1 MMSVSAARQEYTDAE
16 AQAAMARMVQH
27 HVAHGWGDDTAQPA
41 GSSQDDEDSD
51 SSVYVDASGGGPASG
66 DARRCWPK
74 LAIPVALIL
83 FGTSGSVCVPLW
95 LM

>member
-1 MMSVSAARQEYTDAE
+1 MT
-16 AQAAMARMVQH
+16 RMVQH

-66 DARRCWPK
+66 EAETL
-74 LAIPVALIL
+74 LAQA
-83 FGTSGSVCVPLW
+83 GSSTGSDTV
-95 LM
+95 